1 MSNYKSKLA
10 FELENNLFTLVFTN
24 LIVIIWAIY
33 SKWDLT
39 ILLFYYF
46 AEIVLIGL
54 WTIIKLIISNN
65 ENGTNPK
72 HKVFWVFLFIIQYSV
87 FSWFYLYL
95 ITNFAGFKLEVL
107 NGKWDSFILS
117 TLILIFS
124 QISSLRRFIKRN
136 KYSKKDSLI
145 RIFLSPYRKKLLAYI
160 SLIIVMWFF
169 SSVQSETSLSA
180 SNYEIMME
188 ITLLVIIKSSLEI
201 LSVVIFNSISN
212 IKTHLTRSS

>member
-1 MSNYKSKLA
+1 MSKYKSKLA
-10 FELENNLFTLVFTN
+10 FELENNIFTITFTN

-46 AEIVLIGL
+46 AEIVLIGI

-65 ENGTNPK
+65 ENETNPK
-72 HKVFWVFLFIIQYSV
+72 HKVLWIFLFIIQYCA
-87 FSWFYLYL
+87 FSWFYLYI

-124 QISSLRRFIKRN
+124 QISNLRRFIKRN

-169 SSVQSETSLSA
+169 SSVQSETSVSA